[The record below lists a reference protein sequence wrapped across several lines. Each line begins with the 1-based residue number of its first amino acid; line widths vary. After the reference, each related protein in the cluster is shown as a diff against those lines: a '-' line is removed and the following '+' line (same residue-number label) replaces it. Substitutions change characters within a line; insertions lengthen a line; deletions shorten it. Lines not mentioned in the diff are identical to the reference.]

1 MKLLRYKDGKLVK
14 PGILDKENK
23 VRNASS
29 LVEDWNNVTISAEN
43 LDKINNINLSSMPI
57 VEGGFTFA
65 PCIAGV
71 GNLSARRCLRDRRAR
86 RPNDG

>member
-1 MKLLRYKDGKLVK
+1 MKLLRYKDGNLVK

-23 VRNASS
+23 VRNLSS

-43 LDKINNINLSSMPI
+43 LDKIKNIDLSLMP
-57 VEGGFTFA
+57 VVDEGFTFA

-71 GNLSARRCLRDRRAR
+71 GKFTMLQIYLLIFHDL
-86 RPNDG
+86 